1 MIVWMTLLPFKGNLS
16 SLMQLSLQAAAQ
28 EPPQGEQSGDLE
40 D

>member
-1 MIVWMTLLPFKGNLS
+1 MNDSCLLKGIYLA
-16 SLMQLSLQAAAQ
+16 LRKLSLQAAAQ